1 MTHSRRGGG
10 RDADGGGGRGF
21 VTPGRLAVLLLTALA
36 LVFVF
41 QNTGQTRIRLLVPV
55 VTMPLWVAL
64 LIPGVVGVLAGMYL
78 VRRR

>member
-1 MTHSRRGGG
+1 MAHSRRGGG
-10 RDADGGGGRGF
+10 RDADGGGRGF
-21 VTPGRLAVLLLTALA
+21 VTPGRLAVLLLTVLA

-41 QNTGQTRIRLLVPV
+41 QNTEQVRVRLLVPV
-55 VTMPLWVAL
+55 VTMPLWAAL